1 LTFIWVLAAVLTLAA
16 LWVLVRLIRGLE
28 KADEQL
34 QIISVRDPLSNLRNR
49 GWFVEQL
56 DMAIEKARRH
66 KDYMFAVLFVDLDRF
81 KIINDSLG
89 HNAGDEVII
98 AVSRILMRTVRP
110 HDTVAR
116 LGGDEFAILLDSIS
130 HVQDATIVAGR
141 INEELNAPIKLTR
154 QEVFT
159 SASIGITLSTTRYNY
174 PNEVLRDADTA
185 MYRAKSQGRARYVLF
200 DDEMHKQAMERLE
213 LDTDIR
219 KALKNEC
226 FKVLFQPIIKLST
239 GRITAMEALVR
250 WEHET
255 KGLLSPK
262 TFIPLAEE
270 TGLIVPLGQWILQ
283 ESCQRLREWKEHF
296 QGEFSLCVNV
306 NLSIQQFVRPG
317 LAEVVQHVLDETGIE
332 AGSLQL
338 GIEVSEKVLL
348 SESGVIAVAL
358 KNLHDAGV
366 RLCIDDF
373 GTGYSSLNVL
383 HKFHV
388 DTLKIDRTFISN
400 MTEDPRNKIF
410 VKTIVSL
417 AHNLEMDVIAEGVET
432 KDEMDY
438 LKSLGCEYA
447 QGFYF
452 SKPIAPAAMNDLL
465 AKNPQW

>member
-1 LTFIWVLAAVLTLAA
+1 LAFIWVLAAILTLTA
-16 LWVLVRLIRGLE
+16 LWALVRLIRGLE

-34 QIISVRDPLSNLRNR
+34 QIISVRDSLSNLRSR

-56 DMAIEKARRH
+56 DMAIEKAHRH

-89 HNAGDEVII
+89 HNAGDEVIK

-141 INEELNAPIKLTR
+141 INEELNVPIKLAR

-159 SASIGITLSTTRYNY
+159 SASIGITLSTASYNY

-185 MYRAKSQGRARYVLF
+185 MYRAKNRGRARYVLF

-219 KALKNEC
+219 KALKNKC
-226 FKVLFQPIIKLST
+226 FKVLFQPIIQLSS
-239 GRITAMEALVR
+239 GRITALEALVR
-250 WEHET
+250 WEHES

-283 ESCQRLREWKEHF
+283 ESCERLREWKELY
-296 QGEFSLCVNV
+296 QSDVPLRVNV

-317 LAEVVQHVLDETGIE
+317 LAELVQHVLDETGIE

-348 SESGVIAVAL
+348 SESGGIAAAL

-383 HKFHV
+383 HRFHV

-400 MTEDPRNKIF
+400 MAEDPRNKIF

-417 AHNLEMDVIAEGVET
+417 AHNLGMDVTAEGVET

-438 LKSLGCEYA
+438 LRSLGCEYA